1 MTKSASINIRIE
13 PEIKSKAEELFSS
26 CGITLSD
33 AINIFIRRS
42 LMEGRIPFDVGI
54 PRYNSD
60 TEAAL
65 KEAKAILEGR
75 LKTKSYSSAQELFD
89 DLGV

>member
-1 MTKSASINIRIE
+1 MAKSANINVRIE
-13 PEIKSKAEELFSS
+13 PEIKTKAEELFSS

-42 LMEGRIPFDVGI
+42 LMEGRIPFEVGI
-54 PRYNSD
+54 PRYND
-60 TEAAL
+60 ETEAIL
-65 KEAKAILEGR
+65 QEAREILEG
-75 LKTKSYSSAQELFD
+75 KKIVKSYSSAQELFD